1 MKQCTDSKLGA
12 LLHAYELKTLSEEE
26 IERFEIHLLEC
37 EYCFDEVQ
45 SFAEESSILASDVA
59 VKNLIAGFHDSPLP
73 APSAKKRLWHLLWP
87 SETPYFLR
95 PAILYII
102 ILLMI
107 IPVFRGLM
115 SLPDRQVRPIQA
127 ISLLPIRSAEHPVL
141 RLSVSK
147 EGLINFAFDGA
158 ESGKSYIVE
167 IKSIDG
173 GTIYMDSDY
182 REFDRF
188 QTGRLVLPISRLKTG
203 DYILTITDPAAKPP
217 YDRKEYSFIIAK

>member
-1 MKQCTDSKLGA
+1 MKQCTNSQLGA
-12 LLHAYELKTLSEEE
+12 LLHAYELRTLSEAE
-26 IERFEIHLLEC
+26 IEQFEIHLLEC

-45 SFAEESSILASDVA
+45 SFAEESSYLVSDEA

-73 APSAKKRLWHLLWP
+73 APLAKKRLWKFLWP

-107 IPVFRGLM
+107 IPVFRDLV

-127 ISLLPIRSAEHPVL
+127 INLLPIRSAEHPVL
-141 RLSVSK
+141 KLSVGD
-147 EGLINFAFDGA
+147 EGLINFVFDGA

-167 IKSIDG
+167 IKSVDG
-173 GTIYMDSDY
+173 STIYMDSDY

-188 QTGRLVLPISRLKTG
+188 QTGRLVLPLSRLNTG
-203 DYILTITDPAAKPP
+203 DYILTITDPAARPP
-217 YDRKEYSFIIAK
+217 YDRKEYSFIVAK